1 MTDEPVFQPPDQKEV
16 TMKSYIYII
25 MVLMLIS
32 VSIGCFATMSSEERK
47 ETYDL
52 RNVGES
58 PFVGRVV
65 RD

>member
-1 MTDEPVFQPPDQKEV
+1 
-16 TMKSYIYII
+16 MKRYIYIP
-25 MVLMLIS
+25 MVLML
-32 VSIGCFATMSSEERK
+32 VSLIIGCFSTMSSEERK